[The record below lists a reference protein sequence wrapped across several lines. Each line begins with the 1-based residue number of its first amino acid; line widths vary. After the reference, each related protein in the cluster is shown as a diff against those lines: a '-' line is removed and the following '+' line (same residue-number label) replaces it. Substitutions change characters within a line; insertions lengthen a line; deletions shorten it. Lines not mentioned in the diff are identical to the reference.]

1 MRCYTELSFYRV
13 ERSQCKA
20 ELLKYW
26 ILTKKKCVFYPLS
39 GYKSASSWGKH
50 YFERWCEYLSG
61 GVGGDA
67 PWRGGV
73 PWCELHSTRFHKAP
87 NAIVGLLFLI
97 FAHIKNHDYTGNV
110 LKCRQLFFRNK
121 ICSRNCCQIGNV
133 TPFYVKQAFDLH
145 SSTWLGTYKVSW
157 SFWLWKFHQCYF

>member
-1 MRCYTELSFYRV
+1 M
-13 ERSQCKA
+13 
-20 ELLKYW
+20 
-26 ILTKKKCVFYPLS
+26 
-39 GYKSASSWGKH
+39 
-50 YFERWCEYLSG
+50 
-61 GVGGDA
+61 GGDA

-121 ICSRNCCQIGNV
+121 VCSRNCCQIGNV
-133 TPFYVKQAFDLH
+133 TLFILSRPLIFIHLHDLAHIKQAEAFGCE
-145 SSTWLGTYKVSW
+145 SSINVTFRYLQALLLLLLLLYSYYSELVCTLLSLASLLNQAF
-157 SFWLWKFHQCYF
+157 SFFNVHHIFCFCLIPHL